1 MMNKLKTYLK
11 ACKFAIYIVLQFT
24 IAVIIAIFVCAAI
37 FVAVLNVI

>member
-1 MMNKLKTYLK
+1 MKNEDLKTL
-11 ACKFAIYIVLQFT
+11 LQFT